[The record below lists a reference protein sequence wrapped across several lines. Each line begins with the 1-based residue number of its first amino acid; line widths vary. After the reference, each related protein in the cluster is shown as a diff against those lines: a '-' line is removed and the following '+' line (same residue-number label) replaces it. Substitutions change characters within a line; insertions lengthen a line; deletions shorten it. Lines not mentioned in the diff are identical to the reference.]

1 MSCLGGQV
9 MLKVLL
15 LAIVVSTA
23 ISAQAKQQEVKAVPG
38 EFVVKLKRALDQT
51 EQVQML
57 SQLGETG
64 VEQIREDV
72 LLVRKPQGLTN
83 ASFLHAFNTSDLVE
97 RVEPNYIYTINTVN
111 VEPTNVPNDPKLG
124 ELWGLHNTG
133 TADTDGTIGTAGV
146 DIGALAAWDITTG
159 SKDIVVAVI
168 DTGVDYT
175 HPDIAPNA
183 WVNEAEKN
191 GKAGKDDDGNGY
203 VDDVYGYDFANNDAD
218 PKDDH
223 GHGTH
228 CSGTIGAKGGDGKGI
243 VGVNWNV
250 SIMGVKFLSASGSGS
265 LEGAIKAIDYA
276 TKMKV
281 NVMSNSWGGG
291 GYSETLKESIERA
304 KDAGILFVAAAGNST
319 NDNDANPEY
328 PAGYEVDNVLSVA
341 ALENQGGLAYFSNY
355 GKKTVHVAAPG
366 HNIVSS
372 VLGGKY
378 DSYSG
383 TSMATPHVSGVAA
396 LLLSHERNLSYAD
409 IKERLIKT
417 SKPLSGTRSRVLS
430 AGIVDAYY
438 ALTNKVP
445 PPDANDPSAWANRSN
460 QTVSSTHPY
469 TTNLKE
475 SFTVKVPGAKR
486 IAVHFSKFETESGYD
501 KVSLVD
507 GSGKVAGTLS
517 GNLSDSYSAI
527 IQGDTVTLK
536 LEADGTVNGYG
547 FDVDYVSYE

>member
-1 MSCLGGQV
+1 MRQDVVPGGAN

-15 LAIVVSTA
+15 LAIVVSTTLT
-23 ISAQAKQQEVKAVPG
+23 AQAKHKEVKAVPG
-38 EFVVKLKRALDQT
+38 EFVVKLKRTLDQT

-57 SQLGETG
+57 SQLGDTG
-64 VEQIREDV
+64 VEQIRDDV
-72 LLVRKPQGLTN
+72 LLVRKPHGLTN

-97 RVEPNYIYTINTVN
+97 RVEPNYIYSINTVA
-111 VEPTNVPNDPKLG
+111 NVPNDPKLG
-124 ELWGLHNTG
+124 ELWGLANSG
-133 TADTDGTIGTAGV
+133 AADSDGTIGTAGV

-168 DTGVDYT
+168 DTGIDYT

-183 WVNEAEKN
+183 WVNQAEKN

-203 VDDVYGYDFANNDAD
+203 VDDVYGYDFSNSDAD

-228 CSGTIGAKGGDGKGI
+228 CAGTIGAKGGDGKGI

-250 SIMGVKFLSASGSGS
+250 SLMGVKFLSASGSGS

-281 NVMSNSWGGG
+281 DVMSNSWGGG

-304 KDAGILFVAAAGNST
+304 KDAGILFVAAAGNAT

-328 PAGYEVDNVLSVA
+328 PAGYEVDNVVSVA

-396 LLLSHERNLSYAD
+396 LLLAKDSGLSYKD
-409 IKERLIKT
+409 LKERLIKT
-417 SKPLSGTRSRVLS
+417 SKPLSGIRSRVYS

-438 ALTNKVP
+438 ALTNTTP
-445 PPDANDPSAWANRSN
+445 PPDANDPAVWANRSN
-460 QTVSSTHPY
+460 QSVSSTHPY

-475 SFTVKVPGAKR
+475 SFTIKVPGAKR
-486 IAVHFSKFETESGYD
+486 LSVHFSKFETESGYD
-501 KVSLVD
+501 KVALVD
-507 GSGKVAGTLS
+507 GSGTVRAQLS

-527 IQGDTVTLK
+527 VQGDTVTLK